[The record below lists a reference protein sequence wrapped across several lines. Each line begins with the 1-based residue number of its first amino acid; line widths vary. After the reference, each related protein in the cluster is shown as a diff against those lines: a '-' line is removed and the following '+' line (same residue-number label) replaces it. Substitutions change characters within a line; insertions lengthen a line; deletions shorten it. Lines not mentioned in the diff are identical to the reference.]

1 MTIPTRTLNDS
12 NTIPALGFGTYKLWG
27 EEGIEAVRSAIDVG
41 YRLLDTALNY
51 DNEADVAEGIRR
63 SGVDREEIVITTKLP
78 GRFHGYDETLE
89 GFEVSRRNLGVDY
102 VDLFLIHWPM
112 PRLDK
117 YVDSFRAMVK
127 LQQDGLIRSIGTSNF
142 TEEHLTRVM
151 DSTGV
156 TPAVNQVELHPY
168 FPQAKLRAFH
178 ERHGITTQSWT
189 PLARQRS
196 PFKDERVLA
205 VAEAHGVTSSQVIL
219 RWHLQLGSIPIPK
232 AAHRSF
238 QEENANIF
246 GFELSDAEVES
257 ISSMESGRL
266 WGGDPDTNE
275 EM

>member
-12 NTIPALGFGTYKLWG
+12 HSIPALGFGTYKLWG
-27 EEGIEAVRSAIDVG
+27 DDGIEAVSSAIEVG

-51 DNEADVAEGIRR
+51 DNESDVAEGIRR
-63 SGVDREEIVITTKLP
+63 SGIDRDELFITTKLP
-78 GRFHGYDETLE
+78 GRFHGYDETLK
-89 GFEVSRRNLGVDY
+89 GFEESRTNLGVDY
-102 VDLFLIHWPM
+102 IDLYLIHWPM

-117 YVDSFRAMVK
+117 YVDSFTAMAK
-127 LQQDGLIRSIGTSNF
+127 LQADGLIRSIGVSNF
-142 TEEHLTRVM
+142 TIEHLTRVM
-151 DSTGV
+151 DETGV

-168 FPQAKLRAFH
+168 FPQAELRGFH
-178 ERHGITTQSWT
+178 EEHGITTQSWT

-196 PFKDERVLA
+196 PFTDERVLA
-205 VAEAHGVTSSQVIL
+205 VAAAHGVTSSQAIL
-219 RWHLQLGSIPIPK
+219 RWHIQLGSIPIPK

-238 QEENANIF
+238 QEENTKLF
-246 GFELSDAEVES
+246 DFELTDTEMAS

>member
-12 NTIPALGFGTYKLWG
+12 RTIPVLGFGTYKLWG
-27 EEGIEAVRSAIDVG
+27 EDGIEAVRSAVEVG

-63 SGVDREEIVITTKLP
+63 SGIDRDEVFITTKLP
-78 GRFHGYDETLE
+78 GRFHGYEETLK
-89 GFEVSRRNLGVDY
+89 GFEESRKNLGVEY

-112 PRLDK
+112 PRLEK

-127 LQQDGLIRSIGTSNF
+127 LQQDGLIRSVGTSNF

-151 DSTGV
+151 DATGV

-168 FPQAKLRAFH
+168 FPQAALRGFH
-178 ERHGITTQSWT
+178 DQHGITTQSWT

-196 PFKDERVLA
+196 PFKDERVLR
-205 VAEAHGVTSSQVIL
+205 VAEAHGVTSSQAIL

-238 QEENANIF
+238 QEENTKIF
-246 GFELSDAEVES
+246 DFELTDDEVAS
-257 ISSMESGRL
+257 ISSLESGRL

-275 EM
+275 EL